1 MSYPPAEDR
10 AYQGYYGRPSSA
22 HGTQQ
27 PPDAPSPQRLHSA
40 GSGATYPRN
49 APPHSPYTP
58 HEVAPPGSSHGLPP
72 PVTPVNPSSA
82 PYPQQ
87 QQTYPAMP
95 PNQSNQENTSPN
107 NSRPGTADY
116 TPDGAPIVPVGI
128 SGGKMFRC
136 RGFGECNKVFT
147 RSEHLAR
154 HVRKH
159 TGERPFP
166 CHCGKAFSRLDNLRQ
181 HAATVHADQTQL
193 NEAMLAQLAQVHATL
208 SQRANRE
215 QRRRGEVVEVP
226 KNAVER
232 PRGERGPKGGPPN
245 AAAIPPG
252 GHAYPGNGAP
262 GYNQPP
268 HQWGPPPADHGR
280 PRTSGSWVEYPG
292 YVAAPGSVGSDQHPP
307 GTAGSVGYGDD
318 AGPSRRPMSATT
330 EHAYPAYYE
339 QGPPGSAH
347 GRPATAAP
355 PGTSGSDDS
364 AQVVPPYRP
373 LSSSGAAG
381 GHYAESEPPSSAHGP
396 PPHSPMYPP
405 NGAVPGSQA
414 AYPSADPNLYPQGT
428 VPPEGSHPY
437 PPGHDQGGY
446 GPPPPGSSGSYYYP
460 GQQGGHYYGQQSP
473 AAQAQATFSS
483 VPPGTTPTQPYP
495 PGYNGQAGDS
505 PFQYKAPGP
514 SPPTYRSPR
523 GQLVSV
529 PAIAGPRVLA
539 PIRSVGVVLSS
550 VSWLGS
556 LV

>member
-1 MSYPPAEDR
+1 
-10 AYQGYYGRPSSA
+10 
-22 HGTQQ
+22 
-27 PPDAPSPQRLHSA
+27 
-40 GSGATYPRN
+40 
-49 APPHSPYTP
+49 
-58 HEVAPPGSSHGLPP
+58 
-72 PVTPVNPSSA
+72 
-82 PYPQQ
+82 
-87 QQTYPAMP
+87 
-95 PNQSNQENTSPN
+95 
-107 NSRPGTADY
+107 
-116 TPDGAPIVPVGI
+116 
-128 SGGKMFRC
+128 
-136 RGFGECNKVFT
+136 
-147 RSEHLAR
+147 
-154 HVRKH
+154 
-159 TGERPFP
+159 
-166 CHCGKAFSRLDNLRQ
+166 
-181 HAATVHADQTQL
+181 
-193 NEAMLAQLAQVHATL
+193 MLAQLAQVHATL

-262 GYNQPP
+262 GYQQPP

-307 GTAGSVGYGDD
+307 GTAGSVGYGED

-355 PGTSGSDDS
+355 PGTSGSNDS
-364 AQVVPPYRP
+364 AQIAPPYRP
-373 LSSSGAAG
+373 MSSNGVATG
-381 GHYAESEPPSSAHGP
+381 GHYAESEPPSSAHGNPPP
-396 PPHSPMYPP
+396 PPHSPMYPSSS
-405 NGAVPGSQA
+405 NGAVPGSQS
-414 AYPSADPNLYPQGT
+414 AYSSADPNLYPQGP
-428 VPPEGSHPY
+428 VPAEGSHPY

-514 SPPTYRSPR
+514 YPGYPGYDGGRKRRAEDDATAADGRKHPRSSDGGPPT
-523 GQLVSV
+523 GE
-529 PAIAGPRVLA
+529 
-539 PIRSVGVVLSS
+539 
-550 VSWLGS
+550 
-556 LV
+556 